1 MQNLKK
7 APKGK
12 FRVIGK
18 DDAADVGWTKGDY
31 PTLSEATVQA
41 NSPRFRVYDDTGQCV
56 WEKSL
61 YYS

>member
-1 MQNLKK
+1 MMSIKK

-31 PTLSEATVQA
+31 PTLSEATDQA
-41 NSPRFRVYDDTGQCV
+41 NSPRFRVYNDIGECV
-56 WEKSL
+56 WEKSS
-61 YYS
+61 YSS